1 VPGVTLTPHCT
12 VPEADLVFN
21 TARSSGPGGQN
32 VNKVETKVELRFQL
46 AATRSLSVSRKHRL
60 AEKYPSHVTAGGE
73 FVLTSD
79 RFRSQPRN
87 RADVLQRLGE
97 MIQSVWQAPRPR
109 IATKV
114 SRGAKRRRVES
125 KRKQGDLKKQ
135 RGSRDFD

>member
-1 VPGVTLTPHCT
+1 MPGFALTSSCT
-12 VPEADLVFN
+12 VPDADIVFA
-21 TARSSGPGGQN
+21 TARSGGPGGQN

-46 AATRSLSVSRKHRL
+46 AATRSLSTARKQRL
-60 AEKYPSHVTAGGE
+60 AEKYPSHVTASGE
-73 FVLTSD
+73 FVLSSD

-97 MIQSVWQAPRPR
+97 MIQSVWLAPRPR

-114 SRGAKRRRVES
+114 TRGAKRRRVEA

-135 RGSRDFD
+135 RRGRDFE